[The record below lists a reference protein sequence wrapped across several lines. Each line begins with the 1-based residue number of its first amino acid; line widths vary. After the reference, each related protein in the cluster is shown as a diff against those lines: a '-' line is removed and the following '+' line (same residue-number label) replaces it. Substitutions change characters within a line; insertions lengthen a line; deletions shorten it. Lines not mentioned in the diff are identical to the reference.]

1 MNGAAVLILLAL
13 AGPWPDLPSTGFL
26 AGRAATGADVRTG
39 VAAFAQ
45 GGGDKPPEVLDVV
58 IPQYACFT
66 DDSGAKVRA
75 ILIQAENS
83 PMGPIVGLRL
93 APDVTTL
100 NLLSEVT
107 LLGPERPADKECQ

>member
-1 MNGAAVLILLAL
+1 MIAPAALMLLAM
-13 AGPWPDLPSTGFL
+13 AGGWPDLPSDGFVV
-26 AGRAATGADVRTG
+26 GRAATSADIKAG

-45 GGGDKPPEVLDVV
+45 GGGDKAPEALDVV
-58 IPQYACFT
+58 IPQYACFK
-66 DDSGAKVRA
+66 DDSGANVRA
-75 ILIQAENS
+75 ILIQAEKS

-93 APDVTTL
+93 APDATTL